1 MSEPKPK
8 TKRTPRPAWTYRGAR
23 RYAARKTGA
32 VMLRHAP
39 EPIDGS
45 APAPELN
52 RSQHLVRA
60 KSYAYAREI
69 SPSTEPVR

>member
-1 MSEPKPK
+1 MSEPAKK
-8 TKRTPRPAWTYRGAR
+8 KRTPRPAWTYRGAR
-23 RYAARKTGA
+23 RNEAGKTGA

-52 RSQHLVRA
+52 RSQNWVRA
-60 KSYAYAREI
+60 KSYSYAREI
-69 SPSTEPVR
+69 APSKDVV